1 MADKLIEN
9 TICEFTAA
17 LASDKPTPGGGGAA
31 ALAGALGAA
40 LCNMAGSLSASPKR
54 EVLYELNEKAEAI
67 KDELI
72 ALIDEDAENFEP
84 LSKAYS
90 MPKTAPDYAETMRRL
105 TLQACKA
112 PMKIMRCCC
121 KAIELLEQTKALCS
135 KFLLSDIACGA
146 SLCASALESASL
158 NVFINTKMLSEEDA
172 EPIDAEADEML
183 AQYLPRAKKI
193 TDEIMNTLRGRS

>member
-17 LASDKPTPGGGGAA
+17 LASEKPTPGGGGAA

-54 EVLYELNEKAEAI
+54 EGLYELNAKAEAL
-67 KDELI
+67 KNELI
-72 ALIDEDAENFEP
+72 ALIDEDAVNFEP

-112 PMKIMRCCC
+112 PMEIIRCCC

-158 NVFINTKMLSEEDA
+158 NVFVNTKMLSAEDA
-172 EPIDAEADEML
+172 KPIDDEADEML
-183 AQYLPRAKKI
+183 AQYLPRAKQI
-193 TDEIMNTLRGRS
+193 TDEIMNILRGRS